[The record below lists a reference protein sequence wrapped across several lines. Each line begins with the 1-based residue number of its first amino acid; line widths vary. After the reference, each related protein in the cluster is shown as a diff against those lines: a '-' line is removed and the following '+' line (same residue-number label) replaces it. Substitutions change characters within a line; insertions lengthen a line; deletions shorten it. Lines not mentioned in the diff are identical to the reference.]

1 MVWKNPIIFATL
13 AFLATGCGAAHYSP
27 GTDGLDPPMAR
38 TAAPGPEGGAPTA
51 GISHRNRL
59 AGEIGPSA
67 PEIMRKVIYTAQF
80 TVDVYD
86 IPVAQKGLRDFI
98 EANGGHLQH
107 LAGNVMVVRL
117 PTDRFS
123 EVEGLLKTLGRVDD
137 RLTDIRAE
145 DITEAYYDAQLR
157 LKSKKRYLDSLYVL
171 LDEAGK
177 LTDKLAVQQEIARV
191 VEEIEQLE
199 GRLRLLS
206 NQVSL
211 ATVTV
216 TWRLA
221 HSGSK
226 RTFTLPWEW
235 LDTLG
240 VENLTR

>member
-1 MVWKNPIIFATL
+1 MVWKTPFVFATL
-13 AFLATGCGAAHYSP
+13 VLLAAGCGAAYYVP
-27 GTDGLDPPMAR
+27 GTDAQEPPMAR
-38 TAAPGPEGGAPTA
+38 AAPPGPEGGAPMA
-51 GISHRNRL
+51 GFAGGNRL
-59 AGEIGPSA
+59 AGEVGPTH
-67 PEIMRKVIYTAQF
+67 PEPDRKVIYTARF

-86 IPVAQKGLRDFI
+86 IPAAQKGLREFI

-107 LAGNVMVVRL
+107 LSGNVMVVRV

-123 EVEGLLKTLGRVDD
+123 SVEPLLRTLGRVDD
-137 RLTDIRAE
+137 QLTDIRAE
-145 DITEAYYDAQLR
+145 DITEAYYDVQLR